1 MKKIFL
7 LFIFAISYSLLAA
20 QTAKTVLDKTA
31 ALCTKGA
38 VQVEFSAK
46 SKEGSSFGTLIAQGN
61 RFTLK
66 SPEASVW
73 FDGKTEWSLVEGSGE
88 VNVVNPTAQEI
99 AAMNP
104 LNFIHLY
111 KKGYRMTMKDAEK
124 NHEIHLNATSSKKSI
139 QEMYIYIDKKTA
151 VPKIVKIR
159 TGRKWTSITV
169 RSFKSIG
176 TLNPSAFAFNP
187 KDFPGTSVIDMR

>member
-1 MKKIFL
+1 M
-7 LFIFAISYSLLAA
+7 A
-20 QTAKTVLDKTA
+20 
-31 ALCTKGA
+31 GA
-38 VQVEFSAK
+38 
-46 SKEGSSFGTLIAQGN
+46 
-61 RFTLK
+61 
-66 SPEASVW
+66 
-73 FDGKTEWSLVEGSGE
+73 GE
-88 VNVVNPTAQEI
+88 VNVVNPTVQEI
-99 AAMNP
+99 AAINP

-139 QEMYIYIDKKTA
+139 QEMYLYIDKKTA

>member
-46 SKEGSSFGTLIAQGN
+46 SKEGSSFGTLIVQGN

-99 AAMNP
+99 AAMN
-104 LNFIHLY
+104 
-111 KKGYRMTMKDAEK
+111 RMTMKDAEK

-139 QEMYIYIDKKTA
+139 QEMYLYIDKKTA